1 MSDLILARIDKARMF
16 LQEAKNLQQVKQ
28 VIALADAA
36 RVYGKQIGA
45 TIETQN
51 YAAEIRLRAERRLG
65 EMLKIAPK
73 QHGESG
79 GRPRKDGKPSSR
91 KEPGLLP
98 PTLSSAG
105 ITKKESSRSQELAEV
120 PEAEFEAALVVEAG
134 KELNHN
140 RVLKHAKETR
150 QRNAR
155 QSKRTAAAAGA
166 VLDQRI
172 HVGDFRKLADKVPD
186 GSVNLI
192 FTDPPYDRKAELL
205 FPGLAE
211 FAAAK
216 LCEGGSIVFY
226 LGHLQM
232 PAAFKAFDGVLRY
245 WWTISC
251 VHGGGKT
258 VMREYGINAGWKPV
272 LWFVKGTRDDNSV
285 MVNDVM
291 SGGQE
296 KDHHKWQQSES
307 EAAYW
312 IEKLCPVGG
321 LVVDVFMGSG
331 TTAVAAQ
338 KLARSWVGF
347 EIDMATAKAASRRIG

>member
-1 MSDLILARIDKARMF
+1 MF

-73 QHGESG
+73 QHGA
-79 GRPRKDGKPSSR
+79 RSR
-91 KEPGLLP
+91 KGGGTRGSKKELQVQAT
-98 PTLSSAG
+98 PTLSSVG

-172 HVGDFRKLADKVPD
+172 HVGDFRELADKVPD

-192 FTDPPYDRKAELL
+192 FTDPPYDRNASLMLPALGK
-205 FPGLAE
+205 

-216 LCEGGSIVFY
+216 LAEGGSMICYVGQTQ
-226 LGHLQM
+226 LPTALD
-232 PAAFKAFDGVLRY
+232 AFRLHLRY

-321 LVVDVFMGSG
+321 LVCDPFMGSG

-347 EIDMATAKAASRRIG
+347 EIDKDTAKAASRRIG